1 MENTVKPLN
10 FKNPKFNNKRRNKND
25 WITGMLFIL
34 PGFLGFLVF
43 VFIPFVLSFFLSF
56 TDWNFL
62 QGIQAIEFNGIDNY
76 LRLFEDEWFLNS
88 FWNNISFTLVTVPL
102 LIILGLIM
110 AVIIDRYIKFG
121 GLVKILVFIPYICS
135 VVAIATVWM
144 MLFEPTMGPINQLL
158 TSLGVENPP
167 GWLTSFNWSLPSIM
181 IVYIWQ
187 QLGYFIVVFTSGLK
201 TIPEEVYEAADMDG
215 AGPIRK
221 FISITTPMMAP
232 TIFFLST
239 MGIIGTFKVFDHV
252 SVMTQGGPGSS
263 SSVMAYYIYRSAFQ
277 NFETGYSNTLA
288 WALFGV
294 IFIVTIIG
302 QRMQKRYVEG
312 M

>member
-1 MENTVKPLN
+1 METT
-10 FKNPKFNNKRRNKND
+10 FKNVNTKSPKKNNKKRNKND

-43 VFIPFVLSFFLSF
+43 VFIPFILSFFLSF

-62 QGIQAIEFNGIDNY
+62 QGIGAIEFNGIENY
-76 LRLFEDEWFLNS
+76 LRLFKDEWFLNS
-88 FWNNISFTLVTVPL
+88 FWNNISFTLITVPL
-102 LIILGLIM
+102 LIIIGLIM

-158 TSLGVENPP
+158 TSIGVEDPP

-201 TIPEEVYEAADMDG
+201 SIPEEVYEAADMDG
-215 AGPIRK
+215 AGPVRK
-221 FISITTPMMAP
+221 FVSVTAPMMAP

-252 SVMTQGGPGSS
+252 AVMTQGGPGSS
-263 SSVMAYYIYRSAFQ
+263 SSVMAYYIYKAAFQ

-294 IFIVTIIG
+294 IFAITIIG
-302 QRMQKRYVEG
+302 QRIQKRYVEG
-312 M
+312 L

>member
-1 MENTVKPLN
+1 METTIKQVNT
-10 FKNPKFNNKRRNKND
+10 KNPKSTNKKRSKNE
-25 WITGMLFIL
+25 WVTGMLFIL

-43 VFIPFVLSFFLSF
+43 VFIPFILSFFLSF

-62 QGIQAIEFNGIDNY
+62 QGIQAIEFNGIQNY
-76 LRLFEDEWFLNS
+76 LRLFKDEWFLNS
-88 FWNNISFTLVTVPL
+88 FWNNISFTLITVPVL
-102 LIILGLIM
+102 LVLGLIM
-110 AVIIDRYIKFG
+110 ATIIDRYIKFG
-121 GLVKILVFIPYICS
+121 GLVKVLVFIPYICS

-144 MLFEPTMGPINQLL
+144 MLFEPSMGPINQLL
-158 TSLGVENPP
+158 SSIGIENPP
-167 GWLTSFNWSLPSIM
+167 GWLTSFTWSLPSIM

-201 TIPEEVYEAADMDG
+201 SIPEEVYEAADMDG

-221 FISITTPMMAP
+221 FVSITVPMMAP
-232 TIFFLST
+232 SIFFLST

-263 SSVMAYYIYRSAFQ
+263 SSVMAYYIYRAAFQ

-288 WALFGV
+288 WALFGI
-294 IFIVTIIG
+294 IFLITILG
-302 QRMQKRYVEG
+302 QRLQKRYVEL
-312 M
+312 

>member
-1 MENTVKPLN
+1 METT
-10 FKNPKFNNKRRNKND
+10 FKNVNTKSPKKNNKKRNKND

-43 VFIPFVLSFFLSF
+43 VFIPFILSFFLSF

-62 QGIQAIEFNGIDNY
+62 QGIGAIEFNGIENY
-76 LRLFEDEWFLNS
+76 LRLFKDEWFLNS
-88 FWNNISFTLVTVPL
+88 FWNNISFTLITVPL
-102 LIILGLIM
+102 LIIIGLIM

-158 TSLGVENPP
+158 TSIGVEDPP

-201 TIPEEVYEAADMDG
+201 SIPEEVYEAADMDG
-215 AGPIRK
+215 AGPVRK
-221 FISITTPMMAP
+221 FVSVTAPMMAP

-252 SVMTQGGPGSS
+252 AVMTQGGPGSS
-263 SSVMAYYIYRSAFQ
+263 SSVMAYYIYKAAFQ

-294 IFIVTIIG
+294 IFAITIIG
-302 QRMQKRYVEG
+302 QRIQKRYVEG
-312 M
+312 V

>member
-1 MENTVKPLN
+1 METT
-10 FKNPKFNNKRRNKND
+10 FKNVNTKSPKKNNKKRNKND

-43 VFIPFVLSFFLSF
+43 VFIPFILSFFLSF

-62 QGIQAIEFNGIDNY
+62 QGIGAIEFNGIENY
-76 LRLFEDEWFLNS
+76 LRLFKDEWFLNS
-88 FWNNISFTLVTVPL
+88 FWNNISFTLTTVPL
-102 LIILGLIM
+102 LIIIGLIM

-158 TSLGVENPP
+158 TSIGVEDPP

-201 TIPEEVYEAADMDG
+201 SIPEEVYEAADMDG
-215 AGPIRK
+215 AGPVRK
-221 FISITTPMMAP
+221 FVSVTAPMMAP

-252 SVMTQGGPGSS
+252 AVMTQGGPGSS
-263 SSVMAYYIYRSAFQ
+263 SSVMAYYIYKAAFQ

-294 IFIVTIIG
+294 IFAITIIG
-302 QRMQKRYVEG
+302 QRIQKRYVEG
-312 M
+312 V

>member
-1 MENTVKPLN
+1 METT
-10 FKNPKFNNKRRNKND
+10 FKNVNTKSPKKNNKKRNKND

-43 VFIPFVLSFFLSF
+43 VFIPFILSFFLSF

-62 QGIQAIEFNGIDNY
+62 QGIGAIEFNGIENY
-76 LRLFEDEWFLNS
+76 LRLFKDEWFLNS
-88 FWNNISFTLVTVPL
+88 FWNNISFTLITVPL
-102 LIILGLIM
+102 LIIIGLIM

-144 MLFEPTMGPINQLL
+144 MLFEPTIGPINQLL
-158 TSLGVENPP
+158 TSIGVEDPP

-201 TIPEEVYEAADMDG
+201 SIPEEVYEAADMDG
-215 AGPIRK
+215 AGPVRK
-221 FISITTPMMAP
+221 FVSVTAPMMAP

-252 SVMTQGGPGSS
+252 AVMTQGGPGSS
-263 SSVMAYYIYRSAFQ
+263 SSVMAYYIYKAAFQ

-294 IFIVTIIG
+294 IFAITIIG
-302 QRMQKRYVEG
+302 QRIQKRYVEG
-312 M
+312 L